1 MKEPANTT
9 AIPTDG
15 LKTKR
20 CPAERSLDG
29 LGVDVQDQ
37 DTFTDFVTGS
47 LCVGVAG
54 LGCGDVTRLLDGWDS
69 PCSDVDDAS
78 DMCAVDTVVYGAEAG
93 SEWM

>member
-54 LGCGDVTRLLDGWDS
+54 LGCGDVTRLLDPICVLSILLYMAPKQEQNGCRQIPGMS
-69 PCSDVDDAS
+69 Q
-78 DMCAVDTVVYGAEAG
+78 
-93 SEWM
+93 